1 MECFVG
7 IDVAE
12 AELVVVAE
20 PEPAATRWSND
31 AAGHAA
37 LIAHLTPLE
46 PALIVLEGTGGVER
60 AAAAALTEAALP
72 VVVVNPAQARH
83 FARGM
88 GRLAKTDPI
97 DAGVLARFAAV
108 VRPAVRPRPDA
119 AQRELVALVARRRQV
134 GALRVTEQHHLRR
147 LDPIAQPSAARL
159 LAVLAEEQAELE
171 RQIAAR
177 LALDPA
183 WRAKAALLES
193 APGVGPVVAATLLA
207 DLPELGTCSAKQIAA
222 LVGVAPLTRQSGRHR
237 GQATIGGGRQA
248 VRCALYLA
256 ALTAARCHPEL
267 AAFYQRLRAQH
278 KPSKLA
284 LVAVARKLLARLNAM
299 VRDGVYWQSETALA

>member
-1 MECFVG
+1 MERFVG

-20 PEPAATRWSND
+20 PEPAATRWPND

-37 LIAHLTPLE
+37 LIAHLAPLA

-60 AAAAALTEAALP
+60 AVSAALAEAALP
-72 VVVVNPAQARH
+72 VVVVNPAQVRH
-83 FARGM
+83 FARGV

-97 DAGVLARFAAV
+97 DAAVLARFAAL

-119 AQRELVALVARRRQV
+119 AQRELAALVARRRQV
-134 GALRVTEQHHLRR
+134 CALRVAEQHHLRR
-147 LDPIAQPSAARL
+147 LDPVAQPSAVRL

-171 RQIAAR
+171 RSIAAR
-177 LALDPA
+177 LVLDPV

-207 DLPELGTCSAKQIAA
+207 DLPELGACSAKQIAA
-222 LVGVAPLTRQSGRHR
+222 LVGLAPLTRQSGRTR

-256 ALTAARCHPEL
+256 AITAARCHPGL
-267 AAFYQRLRAQH
+267 SAFYQRLRAQH
-278 KPSKLA
+278 KPPKLA

-299 VRDGVYWQSETALA
+299 VRDGVRWQSEAAMA

>member
-1 MECFVG
+1 MERFVG

-12 AELVVVAE
+12 AELVVAAE
-20 PEPAATRWSND
+20 PEPAATRWPND

-37 LIAHLTPLE
+37 LIAHLTPLA

-60 AAAAALTEAALP
+60 AVAAALAEAALP
-72 VVVVNPAQARH
+72 VVVVNPAQVRQ
-83 FARGM
+83 FARGV

-97 DAGVLARFAAV
+97 DAAVLARFAAL

-119 AQRELVALVARRRQV
+119 AQRELAALVARRRQV
-134 GALRVTEQHHLRR
+134 CALRVAEQHHLRR
-147 LDPIAQPSAARL
+147 LDPIAQPSAVRL

-207 DLPELGTCSAKQIAA
+207 DLPELGACSAKQIAA
-222 LVGVAPLTRQSGRHR
+222 LAGLAPLTRQSGRTR

-256 ALTAARCHPEL
+256 ALAAARRDRAL

-278 KPSKLA
+278 KPPKLA
-284 LVAVARKLLARLNAM
+284 LVAAERKLLARLNAM
-299 VRDGVYWQSETALA
+299 VRDGVGWQSEAATA